1 MIPQCRMLPL
11 SHTHGTRLGKVM
23 EERPLAKRFRPLITI
38 HGCEVFECDQ
48 GCRGDISSVVLPD
61 GIGKVGLSAYK
72 YCLHLTS
79 VTMPNSV
86 KVVGESA
93 FEHCRSLSSLTLSN
107 SLRIVGENAFCDCIG
122 LTSLTLPNSVQRLGF
137 RAFTRCGG
145 LTSLTLSNSLTSIG
159 ASAFSDCKVWDTHCI
174 PWNTSR
180 GLH

>member
-1 MIPQCRMLPL
+1 
-11 SHTHGTRLGKVM
+11 M

-107 SLRIVGENAFCDCIG
+107 SLRIVGEKAFCDCIG

-145 LTSLTLSNSLTSIG
+145 LTSLTLSNSLTL
-159 ASAFSDCKVWDTHCI
+159 ASEHQRSQIARVSCPSHCRPHCKVSLTLCSKGVGDLRPSHCR
-174 PWNTSR
+174 TQ
-180 GLH
+180 